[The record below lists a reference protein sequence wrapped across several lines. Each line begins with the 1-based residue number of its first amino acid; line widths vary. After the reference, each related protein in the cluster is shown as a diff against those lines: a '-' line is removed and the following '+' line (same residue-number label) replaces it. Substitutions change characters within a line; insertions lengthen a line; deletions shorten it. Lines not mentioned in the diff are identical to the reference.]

1 MASFFH
7 IILLARRQHK
17 ETKWRCCRW
26 LSWIQGTYRTFQVG
40 FQDFT
45 GPLVV
50 FSMTLQDLVRHV
62 EVLVFFNS
70 VNATFTAHCYRT
82 LNKLLC
88 HFASNVCV
96 VNTNANVL
104 QITGCDQ
111 NSSLSSIDSEK
122 SSKNLSHQLFAFP
135 RLNKIFRA
143 WKMWLLSF
151 RTFQDFSVSERTRN
165 PVD

>member
-1 MASFFH
+1 MLQMIVMDSGYVQNISGWFPGLH
-7 IILLARRQHK
+7 
-17 ETKWRCCRW
+17 
-26 LSWIQGTYRTFQVG
+26 RTFSGV
-40 FQDFT
+40 FHDSP
-45 GPLVV
+45 GPCTACRSTS
-50 FSMTLQDLVRHV
+50 F
-62 EVLVFFNS
+62 FFNS

-135 RLNKIFRA
+135 RLNKIFLA